1 MMKLSHSFSS
11 VLGRSQS
18 LAFFKNTLI
27 TTTFVRI
34 VHGVFGIKNTIPNKY
49 LNEWLT
55 LSTLLKLQ
63 LSALNETRA
72 LKATKTK
79 SQLWQLS
86 STLVTTCPLALAV
99 QGSVIKTLLGR
110 LSILEVA
117 KQEP

>member
-18 LAFFKNTLI
+18 LAFFKNTLL
-27 TTTFVRI
+27 TTTFDKTMRTW
-34 VHGVFGIKNTIPNKY
+34 GIWHKKNTIPNKY
-49 LNEWLT
+49 LNYSTT

-99 QGSVIKTLLGR
+99 QGSVVKTLLGR
-110 LSILEVA
+110 
-117 KQEP
+117 